1 MKLSTPLWYHPST
14 VIMLDD
20 EPDSLERFQKNI
32 GSAFTPLIQTD
43 PNETLMYLKKWSYK
57 KNELAKTTLAQDV
70 SALPS
75 KEIEAY
81 EVNITQLRNK
91 LIDDSRFKRTLVA
104 IIDRHMSLTDGL
116 DLCETIKEEL
126 QLPVK
131 LILLTGATSTTEA
144 VDAFNKGKIDAYI
157 AKRPNPT
164 LMLEEIN
171 HHLKR
176 LAWNQFQELTND
188 TLGSL
193 VDQFKHLS
201 DADFCEIFTEIRQK
215 ESIIEFYPL
224 NSCEN
229 FLLFDNQGNAK
240 LLSIYGDDDFET
252 AIEVATDSEAPKSVI
267 QRLEKREAYPVSQSR
282 RLSSRLEG
290 RSWNDAMLPVTQVKQ
305 KAFFYHLSA
314 EPNLNQK
321 GYSSLK

>member
-1 MKLSTPLWYHPST
+1 
-14 VIMLDD
+14 MLDD
-20 EPDSLERFQKNI
+20 QPDSLERFQKNI
-32 GSAFTPLIQTD
+32 ANTFTPIIQTD
-43 PNETLMYLKKWSYK
+43 PNETLAYLKKWSYK
-57 KNELAKTTLAQDV
+57 KNELAKLTLAQDA
-70 SALPS
+70 SASPS

-81 EVNITQLRNK
+81 ELNITQLRNK
-91 LIDDSRFKRTLVA
+91 LIDDHRFKRTVVA
-104 IIDRHMSLTDGL
+104 IIDRHMSLIDGL

-144 VDAFNKGKIDAYI
+144 VDAFNKGKIDAFI

-176 LAWNQFQELTND
+176 LAWNQFQELSND

-201 DADFCEIFTEIRQK
+201 DADFCEIFNEIRQK
-215 ESIIEFYPL
+215 EGIVEFYPL

-229 FLLFDNQGNAK
+229 FLLFNTEGNAK
-240 LLSIYGDDDFET
+240 LLSLYGDEDFET

-267 QRLEKREAYPVSQSR
+267 QRLEKREAYPVSQLR
-282 RLSSRLEG
+282 QLSSALEG
-290 RSWNDAMLPVTQVKQ
+290 ESWNNAMVAVSRVKQ
-305 KAFFYHLSA
+305 KALFYHLSA
-314 EPNLNQK
+314 EPNLNRK
-321 GYSSLK
+321 GYSTLK